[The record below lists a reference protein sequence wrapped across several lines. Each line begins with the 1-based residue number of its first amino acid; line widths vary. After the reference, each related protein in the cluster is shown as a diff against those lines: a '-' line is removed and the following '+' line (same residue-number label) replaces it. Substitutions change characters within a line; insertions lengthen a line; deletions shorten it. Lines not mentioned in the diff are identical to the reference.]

1 MIRNVVLDM
10 GNVILDFNPERY
22 LHTWVE
28 RDADKALLRR
38 ELFGSIEWTM
48 TDHGTLDNDGLC
60 RAVCSRVPEHLHK
73 TVRTIIDNW
82 CHDMPALPGI
92 AKVIETLLNDGRR
105 LYILSNV
112 GQDYPVM
119 RKNIPHIDRF
129 SGEFTSSNWKLLKPE
144 PAIFTT
150 FCEHFG
156 LLPDE
161 CLFVDDRKDNAY
173 GAIRAGMHGLVYY
186 GDPQSILDAL
196 HNLQRHSLK

>member
-1 MIRNVVLDM
+1 
-10 GNVILDFNPERY
+10 
-22 LHTWVE
+22 
-28 RDADKALLRR
+28 
-38 ELFGSIEWTM
+38 
-48 TDHGTLDNDGLC
+48 
-60 RAVCSRVPEHLHK
+60 
-73 TVRTIIDNW
+73 
-82 CHDMPALPGI
+82 
-92 AKVIETLLNDGRR
+92 
-105 LYILSNV
+105 
-112 GQDYPVM
+112 M